1 MYVKYV
7 SIFAIVLVLLSGIP
21 LISGGAI
28 NYASARYATNTQSQ
42 GNANDCDTGT
52 NCAINSPQTQ
62 GNGTANSPINLQIS
76 KFNEEQQGEQ
86 VPPQGTTIGNITQ
99 IGVRLRDNAEGNA
112 AGWDPTG
119 MFATF
124 DIVLPIEIGA
134 IGAPGVS
141 FEFTWMGPLNVD
153 GFGGVQSAFGSCTPT
168 QYRQDTSLAMPPTV
182 HIDCR
187 GGAPLAEVPA
197 GSTLTYIIT
206 LVATNTVT

>member
-1 MYVKYV
+1 MTISHCDIKLLKKYV
-7 SIFAIVLVLLSGIP
+7 TYLGLE
-21 LISGGAI
+21 
-28 NYASARYATNTQSQ
+28 T
-42 GNANDCDTGT
+42 
-52 NCAINSPQTQ
+52 
-62 GNGTANSPINLQIS
+62 
-76 KFNEEQQGEQ
+76 
-86 VPPQGTTIGNITQ
+86 
-99 IGVRLRDNAEGNA
+99 
-112 AGWDPTG
+112 
-119 MFATF
+119 
-124 DIVLPIEIGA
+124 

-206 LVATNTVT
+206 LVATNPVT